1 MASLTMASMALP
13 MRAVRPSSQANRSR
27 VAMASPK
34 ARVAPS
40 MSMLAPKGPVGLRSS
55 FAPSLPVRATVA
67 VKRVAKAKPTTVC
80 EAAAADG
87 PLAKIVEKYPWA
99 ETAFYFGLWYMLNV
113 QFNIINKQ
121 IYNYFPYPAFVSCV
135 HLAVGL
141 VIAAFFWG
149 TKLVKYQKPSNS
161 FLKGALFVA
170 MFHGV
175 GHVVTNVS
183 FATVAVSFTHTIKTL
198 EPVFSSIIS
207 FLVTGTVYS
216 PVIYASLLPI
226 MGGVALCSATELSFT
241 WVGFITAMMSNLLF
255 ASRAVFSKKLMTPK
269 EGEEKMNPINVYNW
283 VSIIS
288 LFICI
293 PFVFALEWSTLGS
306 AMTAAAAKVGQEK
319 FYWDLWNV
327 GMYYHLYNQVA
338 YQALGKVDPVT
349 HAVGNV
355 GKRIFVIG
363 FSILAF
369 GNKLTTQSIVGSAVA
384 IAGAGLYGY
393 LKGKEAEK
401 K

>member
-1 MASLTMASMALP
+1 
-13 MRAVRPSSQANRSR
+13 
-27 VAMASPK
+27 
-34 ARVAPS
+34 
-40 MSMLAPKGPVGLRSS
+40 
-55 FAPSLPVRATVA
+55 
-67 VKRVAKAKPTTVC
+67 
-80 EAAAADG
+80 
-87 PLAKIVEKYPWA
+87 
-99 ETAFYFGLWYMLNV
+99 
-113 QFNIINKQ
+113 
-121 IYNYFPYPAFVSCV
+121 
-135 HLAVGL
+135 
-141 VIAAFFWG
+141 
-149 TKLVKYQKPSNS
+149 
-161 FLKGALFVA
+161 
-170 MFHGV
+170 
-175 GHVVTNVS
+175 
-183 FATVAVSFTHTIKTL
+183 
-198 EPVFSSIIS
+198 
-207 FLVTGTVYS
+207 
-216 PVIYASLLPI
+216 
-226 MGGVALCSATELSFT
+226 
-241 WVGFITAMMSNLLF
+241 
-255 ASRAVFSKKLMTPK
+255 
-269 EGEEKMNPINVYNW
+269 MNPINVYNW